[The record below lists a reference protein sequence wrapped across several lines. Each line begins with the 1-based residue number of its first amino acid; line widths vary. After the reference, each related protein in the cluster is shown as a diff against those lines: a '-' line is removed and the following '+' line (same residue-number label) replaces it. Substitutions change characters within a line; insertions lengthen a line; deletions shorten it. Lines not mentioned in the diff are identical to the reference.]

1 MAART
6 LVCAYLGCV
15 LVSKLADGNEHPDF
29 RYVPFVAVC
38 FVLPFWYVS
47 GRARGPWLRW
57 PWLLLLAQCAVTYL
71 GFAVFQDRWV
81 GGVSGL
87 LGGLVLLVVRSP
99 WSWWL
104 FGLLAGAEIS
114 VWLVVGLPYQPPVN
128 AAGWVLIVFGNVSM
142 GLFGLTRLASLVE
155 RLESTQDVLAG
166 AAVMAQRLA
175 TANDVRST
183 IMRRL
188 EQLGEHVRNAL
199 TDGPAAELTELQ
211 LAGEAA
217 RAAAASAR
225 HIVTEMPA
233 RPELGTTDGIERV
246 TPALAR
252 WIVAAVVVLFGVQ
265 YLLNLTVPS
274 AGGATAN
281 VAMTALA
288 VPVAVT
294 MVLLQ
299 LRHARFRAGGEL
311 PPGWPWTL
319 GAQAVLCFV
328 AYPVFGVVSTGFLAF
343 LGGSIL
349 LLIERPIRWV
359 LFGAVMASMP
369 MLTLL
374 NPADLAGL
382 PFQLQWSV
390 YAASTLGGAGLLIYG
405 LSRFNRT
412 AGELDIARRQLAVVA
427 VTSERLRIAQDAH
440 DTLGLG
446 LSTIALKSDLAQTL
460 LDRGDPRAH
469 REIVHMLHLARTV
482 ASDAESIVHSAPAL
496 DLDAEIATARE
507 VLTTAGVTTTIT
519 RTDIPLDAT
528 TESELAAVLREAI
541 TNILRHSAARECR
554 IELVCSDSQVSL
566 VIDNDGAPPGRK
578 AAQGHGLANIAARA
592 ARMGGSMSTEA
603 DGNRFILAT
612 HVPSEP
618 GTTA

>member
-1 MAART
+1 MATKT
-6 LVCAYLGCV
+6 LVFAYLGCV

-29 RYVPFVAVC
+29 RYGPFVVVC

-71 GFAVFQDRWV
+71 GFAVFEDRWV

-128 AAGWVLIVFGNVSM
+128 AAWWVLNAFGNVSM

-199 TDGPAAELTELQ
+199 TNGPAAERTELR

-225 HIVTEMPA
+225 RIVTEMPA
-233 RPELGTTDGIERV
+233 PPELGTADGIERV

-252 WIVAAVVVLFGVQ
+252 RIVAAVVVLYGVQ
-265 YLLNLTVPS
+265 YLLNLTAPS
-274 AGGATAN
+274 AGGATAG
-281 VAMTALA
+281 VATTAPA
-288 VPVAVT
+288 VLVAVT

-299 LRHARFRAGGEL
+299 LRHARFRPGGGL

-319 GAQAVLCFV
+319 GAQAVLSFV
-328 AYPVFGVVSTGFLAF
+328 AYPVFGVASTGFLAF

-359 LFGAVMASMP
+359 LFGAIMASLP

-374 NPADLAGL
+374 NPGDLAGL

-390 YAASTLGGAGLLIYG
+390 YAASTLGGAGLLVYG

-412 AGELDIARRQLAVVA
+412 AGELDIARRQLALVA

-469 REIVHMLHLARTV
+469 REMVHMLHLARTV
-482 ASDAESIVHSAPAL
+482 ASDAESIVQSAPAL
-496 DLDAEIATARE
+496 DLDAEIATARD

-554 IELVCSDSQVSL
+554 IELVCGDGQVSL
-566 VIDNDGAPPGRK
+566 VIDNDGAPPGRE

-603 DGNRFILAT
+603 GGHRFVLAT
-612 HVPSEP
+612 YVPSGR